1 MQSYTIAGDILP
13 REPLMGVIGNFLAE
27 LKKCQNEASGKAC

>member
-13 REPLMGVIGNFLAE
+13 REPLMGVIGNFLTE
-27 LKKCQNEASGKAC
+27 LNQCKNDASGKAC